1 MLSQAPWA
9 SRPSWETQRAP
20 WQAAPGWA
28 RWGASLGG
36 MGVGIQ
42 KEEEEMGEKGGEGE
56 LQGSEQWQAAEFTKL
71 TGP

>member
-9 SRPSWETQRAP
+9 SRPSRETQRAP

-42 KEEEEMGEKGGEGE
+42 KEEEEMGEKRGEGE
-56 LQGSEQWQAAEFTKL
+56 LQGSGQQQVAEFTKL